1 MKGKR
6 SSHVQLVA
14 LGTVLIG
21 ACSDQNIPKDR
32 YVYKAQQECVQDW
45 GETNCERS
53 PPSSGAGA
61 LAGAYFF
68 GPRFNSIVE
77 TSGGRY
83 LWSGTPDRPAVNPVS
98 GNYMGSKAVN
108 ISAPRGGFGSSAR
121 SFGAIGS

>member
-32 YVYKAQQECVQDW
+32 YVYKAQPECVQDW
-45 GETNCERS
+45 GETNCQR
-53 PPSSGAGA
+53 AGGS
-61 LAGAYFF
+61 AGTGGYFY

-77 TSGGRY
+77 TPGGKFV
-83 LWSGTPDRPAVNPVS
+83 WSGTADRPAIHPLT
-98 GNYMGSKAVN
+98 GQTMGSKAVN
-108 ISAPRGGFGSSAR
+108 VSTPRGGFGSFAR
-121 SFGAIGS
+121 SFGAIGT